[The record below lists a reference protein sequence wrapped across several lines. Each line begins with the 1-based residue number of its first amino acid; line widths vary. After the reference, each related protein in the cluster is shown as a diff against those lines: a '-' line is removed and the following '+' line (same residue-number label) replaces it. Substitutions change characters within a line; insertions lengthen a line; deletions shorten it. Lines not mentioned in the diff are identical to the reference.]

1 MSCDSATMPHHTPVH
16 RSPLARPRRAV
27 EAYSEAQCRQ
37 MLLQLAELTLRQEVI
52 IRNATKHIA
61 ELECQDVLRQ
71 WPAAHETAAECGSCS
86 AYPDRE
92 RHYG

>member
-1 MSCDSATMPHHTPVH
+1 MAWGSWMVPH
-16 RSPLARPRRAV
+16 LGLEQQLQLEQQRRAV

-86 AYPDRE
+86 ACPDRE